1 MSEYEGMDFSE
12 LLTRLSEYLYEGE
25 TLDQV
30 SDRVPKELL
39 AALRAALSPT
49 GPRRTRTTEEQPSV
63 ARIYDLL
70 GLSQH
75 LLKRLDTLDTAEPFP
90 LFL

>member
-30 SDRVPKELL
+30 SDRLPKELL

-49 GPRRTRTTEEQPSV
+49 ADGPVSP
-63 ARIYDLL
+63 
-70 GLSQH
+70 
-75 LLKRLDTLDTAEPFP
+75 DTGSDD
-90 LFL
+90 